1 MVPYNPIDSHS
12 KDFGVRGCGRSVDHY
27 FLLEMEVN
35 GETFND
41 WGALVVVD
49 EFESKPGEDYGET
62 ERNNIGDIC
71 TNGVNGASDNSSIN
85 INNNENCN
93 NDVHLDDQSKK
104 SSSSSSPEV
113 EFRGSI
119 AERRAAK
126 FGFDASRINV
136 AKFEVSTSP
145 SSPLVRSP
153 YLTIPSG
160 LSPAALLDSPVML
173 PNSQPS
179 PTTGTLQLLHSNHD
193 SFVLNS
199 DSPAADRDKG
209 SAIHTSNP
217 FKPPADPTPIISG
230 PLSSENQLPMT
241 SKSPP
246 ESRIEASVK
255 SCALERSIKTNIF
268 ETMPQKANHVNSQTP
283 NISVVNNQLPHLR
296 EGIKSETGI
305 QELHREDQK
314 GTYPGAAEM
323 SRNAEDGY
331 SWRKYGQKH
340 VKGSEY
346 PRSYYKCNNSN
357 CPVKKKVER
366 SHDGEITEI
375 IYKGAHNHP
384 KPHPRIS
391 LGPPSQSS
399 EMLETSEGSEPGL
412 KAENRTGWRFN
423 NQLIRS
429 KDFRITSDWRPN
441 GMERTSST
449 SVLTEILDPLATTQG
464 KSAKAFGST
473 ETPEI
478 ALTAAYQDG
487 EDDDRATQGSTS
499 QGDEADADES
509 EPKRRQVIFY
519 FCTLQ
524 SYLPSRSTR
533 EPRVIVQIESEIDV
547 LDDGYRW
554 RKYGQKVVKGNP
566 NPRSYYKCT
575 SAGCP
580 VRKHVERASDD
591 IKSVLTTY
599 EGKHNHE
606 VPTNK
611 TSGLPSAS
619 NSPPDVSDPNS
630 SLIVPRNPSIS
641 NRELQVQDL
650 PLHYEMKPALGNHD
664 FLRSNLL
671 GDFVTDHMQI
681 GASPIYQMK
690 FPPTPLQNPLSYS
703 TFLMNSSGS
712 DSRVSCQKFPP
723 VVPDFPMSI
732 PINVPRSS
740 PNMALNNAFHSY
752 NHNQTIP
759 NATAVRCQHITEG
772 DLRFLRPKEEKED
785 NLYETCLA
793 TPDNSN
799 VTSSTEFCRANGNFP
814 S

>member
-1 MVPYNPIDSHS
+1 
-12 KDFGVRGCGRSVDHY
+12 
-27 FLLEMEVN
+27 
-35 GETFND
+35 
-41 WGALVVVD
+41 
-49 EFESKPGEDYGET
+49 
-62 ERNNIGDIC
+62 
-71 TNGVNGASDNSSIN
+71 
-85 INNNENCN
+85 
-93 NDVHLDDQSKK
+93 
-104 SSSSSSPEV
+104 
-113 EFRGSI
+113 
-119 AERRAAK
+119 
-126 FGFDASRINV
+126 
-136 AKFEVSTSP
+136 
-145 SSPLVRSP
+145 
-153 YLTIPSG
+153 
-160 LSPAALLDSPVML
+160 
-173 PNSQPS
+173 
-179 PTTGTLQLLHSNHD
+179 
-193 SFVLNS
+193 
-199 DSPAADRDKG
+199 
-209 SAIHTSNP
+209 
-217 FKPPADPTPIISG
+217 
-230 PLSSENQLPMT
+230 
-241 SKSPP
+241 
-246 ESRIEASVK
+246 
-255 SCALERSIKTNIF
+255 
-268 ETMPQKANHVNSQTP
+268 MPQKANHVNSQTP

-412 KAENRTGWRFN
+412 KAENRT
-423 NQLIRS
+423 
-429 KDFRITSDWRPN
+429 
-441 GMERTSST
+441 
-449 SVLTEILDPLATTQG
+449 
-464 KSAKAFGST
+464 
-473 ETPEI
+473 EI

-509 EPKRRQVIFY
+509 EPKRRQKEVFS
-519 FCTLQ
+519 TEA
-524 SYLPSRSTR
+524 YLPSRSTR

-681 GASPIYQMK
+681 GASSIYQMK

-740 PNMALNNAFHSY
+740 PNMALNNAFHSF

-759 NATAVRCQHITEG
+759 SATAVQCQHITEG

-799 VTSSTEFCRANGNFP
+799 VTSSTEFCRSNGNFP